1 VSTATANRVQVWVN
15 GVSIQMYVSDCPNCG
30 VVYGIT
36 NAYEVRRR
44 EDGKNFYC
52 PNGHGGSFG
61 ESEIAKAQRLQAT
74 AESQMRVARVSRD
87 AARDQAE
94 ASERSARA
102 YRGQVT
108 RIKNKIAAGVC
119 PVGTC
124 RRPFSNVQA
133 HIKTQ
138 HKSWAHEHP
147 EVLT

>member
-1 VSTATANRVQVWVN
+1 MSATTENRIQVWIN

-36 NAYEVRRR
+36 NSYELRRR

-61 ESEIAKAQRLQAT
+61 ESAIAKAQRLQAS
-74 AESQMRVARVSRD
+74 AESQARLARISRD
-87 AARDQAE
+87 AARDQAG
-94 ASERSARA
+94 AAERSARA

-108 RIKNKIAAGVC
+108 RMKNKITAGVC
-119 PVGTC
+119 PVGNC
-124 RRPFSNVQA
+124 RRHFDNVQA
-133 HIKTQ
+133 HVLTE